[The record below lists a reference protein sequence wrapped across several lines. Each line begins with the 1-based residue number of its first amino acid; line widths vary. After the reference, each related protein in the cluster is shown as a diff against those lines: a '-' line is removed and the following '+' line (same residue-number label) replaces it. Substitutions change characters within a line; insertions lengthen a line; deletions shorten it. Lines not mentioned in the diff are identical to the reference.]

1 MNSYKIL
8 KNQVIS
14 QDEYTIV
21 PIRYKDR
28 MDILKW
34 RNEQIYHLRQEK
46 LLTEIDQENYFKNI
60 VNKLFNQDQPSQL
73 LFSFLKGEACIGYG
87 GLVHVNWVDRNAEV
101 SFIMNTELENE
112 FFSMYWKIF
121 LGLIEQ
127 VAFKDLKLFKMFTY
141 AFDLRPKLYSILE
154 NESWLKEAV
163 LRKHFCLNGN
173 FGDIIIHSKFNL
185 DFYDL

>member
-1 MNSYKIL
+1 
-8 KNQVIS
+8 
-14 QDEYTIV
+14 
-21 PIRYKDR
+21 

-154 NESWLKEAV
+154 KESWLKEAV
-163 LRKHFCLNGN
+163 LKKHFCLNGN